1 MNICPKCRAFYDDE
15 LLRFCLADGSPLVA
29 VGGNDANWEVGESAL
44 RVVKQAVRRETVI
57 QWIKQI
63 VWTLITTI
71 IVVSVIYV
79 VVMNTWIYLGG
90 PEKYF
95 PKTVE
100 QSTPTPT
107 PTPTPV
113 IEVESPTPTPTLTP
127 IPERTASPTPTA
139 TPTPIL
145 ARCDQALEQQRLGV
159 KIDALRAEIRKDEA
173 RIQEKWSRELGDVP
187 PQIVATPEFG
197 SPIVNIG
204 EDCRSAKISL
214 SYTWSIRSKVT
225 GRRTFERDTRTL
237 SCRNDKGWSCK

>member
-1 MNICPKCRAFYDDE
+1 M
-15 LLRFCLADGSPLVA
+15 LRFCLTDGSPLVA
-29 VGGNDANWEVGESAL
+29 VGRSDADWEVGESAL

-63 VWTLITTI
+63 VWAVITMV

-127 IPERTASPTPTA
+127 IPERMDSPTPTPTT

-159 KIDALRAEIRKDEA
+159 KIEMLRAEILKDVA
-173 RIQEKWSRELGDVP
+173 RIQEKSSRELGDVAQ
-187 PQIVATPEFG
+187 QIVATPEFD
-197 SPIVNIG
+197 SPKVKLG
-204 EDCRSAKISL
+204 EDCRRAKISL
-214 SYTWSIRSKVT
+214 SYRWSIRSKVT
-225 GRRTFERDTRTL
+225 RPRTFERDTRTL